1 MFKLSTSSTNL
12 ISAINLDNLQPSQYL
27 IQWYFFVHQWQFHY
41 CLDLNDIIGHLKH
54 EVAIDIWLKIT
65 ASVFTTILKHLYQ
78 QLAFLPN
85 ILQEVKVFKN
95 STNYISFLYFFLECI
110 QHATPNYQH
119 LV

>member
-65 ASVFTTILKHLYQ
+65 ASVLKKKK
-78 QLAFLPN
+78 
-85 ILQEVKVFKN
+85 VKSINNFETSI
-95 STNYISFLYFFLECI
+95 STISFL
-110 QHATPNYQH
+110 A
-119 LV
+119 

>member
-1 MFKLSTSSTNL
+1 M
-12 ISAINLDNLQPSQYL
+12 
-27 IQWYFFVHQWQFHY
+27 
-41 CLDLNDIIGHLKH
+41 
-54 EVAIDIWLKIT
+54 AIDIWLQIT
-65 ASVFTTILKHLYQ
+65 ASVLKKKKLNRSKILKLLYQ

-95 STNYISFLYFFLECI
+95 MYFLLECI